1 MDIAPKLF
9 GGERMA
15 KLLRLFLFNPTTA
28 FDGEHIR
35 KRTGVDAKKARRE
48 LSSLKSMGLV
58 MERTPLRG
66 KKEVRLSLNRQF
78 PHADVLRELVREIAP
93 FGDAQLKERFT
104 KAGTMKLLV
113 SAGFFVDNPESRLD
127 LLIVGDKLKR
137 KHLEKAVRE
146 LELECTREL
155 RYAVLSGADFDYR
168 LNIYD
173 KLVRDVF
180 DYPHRVI
187 VDRYDLARQTGL
199 STRRAAAR
207 V

>member
-1 MDIAPKLF
+1 MT
-9 GGERMA
+9 
-15 KLLRLFLFNPTTA
+15 KLLRLFLFNPGVA
-28 FDGEHIR
+28 FDRDLIR
-35 KRTGVDAKKARRE
+35 KRSGLDMAKARRE
-48 LSSLKSMGLV
+48 LSALKNIGLLS
-58 MERTPLRG
+58 EKAPLQG
-66 KKEVRLSLNRQF
+66 KKQPRLTLNRQF
-78 PHADVLRELVREIAP
+78 PQAETLRSLLRETAP
-93 FGDAQLKERFT
+93 FSDAQLRERFT
-104 KAGTMKLLV
+104 KAGTVKLLV

-137 KHLEKAVRE
+137 NHVERAMRE

-180 DYPHRVI
+180 DYPHRLI
-187 VDRYDLARQTGL
+187 VDRYDLARQFGL
-199 STRRAAAR
+199 STRRAPAR

>member
-1 MDIAPKLF
+1 MEIAPKLF
-9 GGERMA
+9 GGERMV
-15 KLLRLFLFNPTTA
+15 KLLRLFLFNPGAA

-35 KRTGVDAKKARRE
+35 KRTGVDPRKARRE
-48 LSSLKSMGLV
+48 LAALKSIDLLA
-58 MERTPLRG
+58 ERTPLRG
-66 KKEVRLSLNRQF
+66 KREPRLSLNKQF
-78 PHADVLRELVREIAP
+78 PYADSLRALLRETAP
-93 FGDAQLKERFT
+93 FSDTELKERFT

-113 SAGFFVDNPESRLD
+113 SAGFFVDNPDSRLD

-137 KHLEKAVRE
+137 KHLEKAIRE
-146 LELECTREL
+146 LELECAREL

-180 DYPHRVI
+180 DYPHRLI
-187 VDRYDLARQTGL
+187 VDRFDLGRQIGL
-199 STRRAAAR
+199 STRRAPLR